1 MKTVVVWLRS
11 LANFVSDLSFL
22 RVFSVSC
29 GFVLTNE
36 QGLQISK
43 VVPLVHCALADCSFA
58 ACLRRAFVPPELAPP
73 ECICANYIIKLF
85 LLKPFQVLQIFQWP
99 LSSRIFRDLENL
111 VLRIILVLYLL
122 KIRTESASKA
132 VL

>member
-22 RVFSVSC
+22 RVFPVSC
-29 GFVLTNE
+29 GYVLTNE

-73 ECICANYIIKLF
+73 ECVCANYIIKLF
-85 LLKPFQVLQIFQWP
+85 LLKPLQVLQIFQWP